1 MRIGRI
7 ITKNANRI
15 ATMIAMRAA
24 LTFSMV
30 DVVQLVWR
38 LSVIE
43 RVFLTG

>member
-7 ITKNANRI
+7 ITKTTNRT

-24 LTFSMV
+24 LPFSMV
-30 DVVQLVWR
+30 DVVQVVWR
-38 LSVIE
+38 FSVLE